1 MKENFCFGPCAFV
14 AIRHRDS
21 DGCIIQ
27 EKENMIPQIKKIL
40 FATDLS
46 ENSAYAF
53 YYAIHMAKRDEAKIV
68 ILHAIEPLPP
78 MLITFEDFVFKVA
91 KDRIKTVKER
101 LQKFSQ
107 KVDARIG
114 TSSVEFVSNTL
125 VRMGDPVEEILKA
138 VDEEGCDVIV
148 LGTHGKGFLE
158 QTFLGSVSSSVLL
171 RTRKPVFLVPLPSEN
186 ITNDLI

>member
-1 MKENFCFGPCAFV
+1 
-14 AIRHRDS
+14 
-21 DGCIIQ
+21 
-27 EKENMIPQIKKIL
+27 MIPQIKKIL

-68 ILHAIEPLPP
+68 ILHAVEPLPP
-78 MLITFEDFVFKVA
+78 MLISFEDFVYKVA
-91 KDRIKTVKER
+91 QDRIKTVKEG

-114 TSSVEFVSNTL
+114 TSSVEFVSNIL

-138 VDEEGCDVIV
+138 ADEEGCDVIV

>member
-1 MKENFCFGPCAFV
+1 
-14 AIRHRDS
+14 
-21 DGCIIQ
+21 
-27 EKENMIPQIKKIL
+27 MIPEIKKIL

-46 ENSAYAF
+46 KNSAYAF

-68 ILHAIEPLPP
+68 VLHAVDPLPP

-91 KDRIKTVKER
+91 KDRWDDANKKFNER
-101 LQKFSQ
+101 LLEFSK
-107 KVDARIG
+107 KVDARMGI
-114 TSSVEFVSNTL
+114 SSVELVSKKL
-125 VRMGDPVEEILKA
+125 IRLGHPVEEILKA

-171 RTRKPVFLVPLPSEN
+171 RTRKPVLLVPLPPED